1 MMLKGKNVFIT
12 GTNRGIGA
20 AILKECAANGASIWA
35 HARKETAE
43 FSSFLDETSK
53 KYDVEIRPVYFDM
66 TDKDAMKQAVK
77 EIRSSKLSVD
87 ALINNAGMM
96 HNASFQM
103 SSEKALRDV
112 FEVNFFATFLL
123 TQYTANLMARQKHG
137 SIVTVSSMGA
147 LDGNPG
153 KAVYGSSKAALITM
167 SRVIANELGAQG
179 IRSNCI
185 APGVIETDILQTMP
199 ESEVLK
205 AKDLTPMKRLGL
217 PEEVASTAVFLASD
231 KSSFVN
237 GQVIRVDGGLRT

>member
-1 MMLKGKNVFIT
+1 MLKGKNVFIT
-12 GTNRGIGA
+12 GTNRGIGRA
-20 AILKECAANGASIWA
+20 VLKECAANGASIWA
-35 HARKETAE
+35 HARKETPE
-43 FSSFLDETSK
+43 FVSFLEAVSK
-53 KYDVEIRPVYFDM
+53 KYDAVIRPVYFDM
-66 TDKDAMKQAVK
+66 TDKEAMKKAVM
-77 EIRSSKLSVD
+77 EIRSSKFPVD

-123 TQYTANLMARQKHG
+123 TQYIANLMVRQKYG

-153 KAVYGSSKAALITM
+153 KAVYGASKAALITM

-217 PEEVASTAVFLASD
+217 PDEVASTAVFLASD

-237 GQVIRVDGGLRT
+237 GQVIRVDGGLSL

>member
-1 MMLKGKNVFIT
+1 MLKGKNVFIT
-12 GTNRGIGA
+12 GTNRGIGRA
-20 AILKECAANGASIWA
+20 VLKECAANGASIWA
-35 HARKETAE
+35 HARKETPE
-43 FSSFLDETSK
+43 FVSFLEEVSK
-53 KYDVEIRPVYFDM
+53 KYDVVIRPVYFDM
-66 TDKDAMKQAVK
+66 TDKEAMKKAVM
-77 EIRSSKLSVD
+77 EIRSSKLPVD

-123 TQYTANLMARQKHG
+123 TQYIANLMVRQKYG

-153 KAVYGSSKAALITM
+153 KAVYGASKAALITM

-217 PEEVASTAVFLASD
+217 PDEVASTAVFLASD

-237 GQVIRVDGGLRT
+237 GQVIRVDGGLSL

>member
-1 MMLKGKNVFIT
+1 MLKGKNVFIT
-12 GTNRGIGA
+12 GTNRGIGR

-35 HARKETAE
+35 HARKETPE
-43 FSSFLDETSK
+43 FVSFLEETSK
-53 KYDVEIRPVYFDM
+53 KYDVVVRPVYFDM
-66 TDKDAMKQAVK
+66 TDKEAMKKAVM
-77 EIRSSKLSVD
+77 EIRSSKLPVD

-123 TQYTANLMARQKHG
+123 TQYIANLMVRQKHG

-153 KAVYGSSKAALITM
+153 KAVYGASKAALVTM

-231 KSSFVN
+231 KSSFIN
-237 GQVIRVDGGLRT
+237 GQVIRVDGGLRS

>member
-1 MMLKGKNVFIT
+1 MLKGKNVFIT
-12 GTNRGIGA
+12 GTNRGIGRA
-20 AILKECAANGASIWA
+20 VLKECAANGASIWA
-35 HARKETAE
+35 HARKETPE
-43 FSSFLDETSK
+43 FVNFLEETSK
-53 KYDVEIRPVYFDM
+53 KYDVVIRPVYFDM
-66 TDKDAMKQAVK
+66 TDKEAMKKAVM
-77 EIRSSKLSVD
+77 EIRSSKLPVD

-123 TQYTANLMARQKHG
+123 TQYIANLMVRQKHA

-153 KAVYGSSKAALITM
+153 KAVYGASKAALVTM

-231 KSSFVN
+231 KSSFIN
-237 GQVIRVDGGLRT
+237 GQVIRVDGGLRS

>member
-1 MMLKGKNVFIT
+1 MLKGKNVFIT

-123 TQYTANLMARQKHG
+123 TQYIANLMARQKHG